1 MRLTNTSNPVFS
13 EKTFNAQIGA
23 ETMSVKGT
31 LNKSIFLFLLLLIT
45 ASLSWRLA
53 SYDPELL
60 PSLMI
65 GAGILGFILAMITIF
80 ARKYAKFTA
89 PLYAA
94 SQGFFLGAVSLM
106 YSVVYSGIVL
116 QAVLITFA
124 ITGVMLFLFRSGII
138 KVTNKFRSGV
148 IIATGGIAVV
158 YLLSFVLSFFGITI
172 PYLHD
177 GGPISIAIS
186 GFIIVIAAL
195 NLILDF
201 NFIQEASD
209 KGSPKEL
216 EWYAAFGLMLTLIW
230 LYLEILRLL
239 SYLNRR

>member
-106 YSVVYSGIVL
+106 YSAVYSGIVL

>member
-138 KVTNKFRSGV
+138 KVTNKFRSGL